1 MTSQMT
7 IGRKLLASFIGMLLM
22 VFGLAYSSLRAI
34 GGLGTAVNDATGPL
48 LHESDLAGIINETNA
63 EMRAAVH

>member
-7 IGRKLLASFIGMLLM
+7 IGRKLMISFVGMLLM

-34 GGLGTAVNDATGPL
+34 GGGGDGVERRD
-48 LHESDLAGIINETNA
+48 
-63 EMRAAVH
+63 